1 MKTVKTQCA
10 SCGGTGLYQGMC
22 EKPNEPVVC
31 LSCNGT
37 GCHEISYE
45 PYTGR
50 KAKRGVKAVHRSRG
64 SFILTGTG
72 STGEKPMTYAEFCKA
87 CPEPKH

>member
-50 KAKRGVKAVHRSRG
+50 NTKWRQGRPSFSWLLHPHRYR
-64 SFILTGTG
+64 F
-72 STGEKPMTYAEFCKA
+72 
-87 CPEPKH
+87 H